1 MGERAAIQTEQQSVK
16 NTQRVIR
23 HQASVISAGFICEN
37 NVVYVSECLFTIIS
51 VSLQTW
57 ASIQSKNYTN
67 LENALVGPYAET
79 YPTPRDANQSM
90 NVKAEAVSDAEAEED
105 PVPITFSEMKAE
117 PEVSCMCAVR
127 QMTQICRNAACLS
140 DIHLCVHDTTLLRS

>member
-57 ASIQSKNYTN
+57 ASIQSKNCTN
-67 LENALVGPYAET
+67 SEKVLVAPYGET
-79 YPTPRDANQSM
+79 YPSSNDASQAISI
-90 NVKAEAVSDAEAEED
+90 KAEAVSDAEEEVD
-105 PVPITFSEMKAE
+105 SVQITFKEIKAE
-117 PEVSCMCAVR
+117 PELSCM
-127 QMTQICRNAACLS
+127 L
-140 DIHLCVHDTTLLRS
+140 LYVHC